1 MLEQMLGS
9 KMARYIGTDLRT
21 TGEGM
26 TIRGAGHEARLDRH
40 SVRRGAIRWAHKRE
54 VCM

>member
-21 TGEGM
+21 TGEGDDDQ
-26 TIRGAGHEARLDRH
+26 GAGHEARLDRH